1 MAWPT
6 RPEPPVTRMVEL
18 VIVGL
23 YVVVVGVVFWRNGI
37 MRRAGAGRMWRG
49 IEKSCLRLS

>member
-23 YVVVVGVVFWRNGI
+23 YVCGGVVFWKKWNYEE
-37 MRRAGAGRMWRG
+37 GAGRM
-49 IEKSCLRLS
+49 